1 MSQKVPPMKQTD
13 SPDKL
18 VLPFA
23 DAGAKNAIPAASQIG
38 ITAGAAS
45 LTDGFPPLTRTPIS
59 AGGVPPSGLDM
70 NGILYELSAIARW
83 LGAGAGFVYD
93 GTFANDTDVGGYPK
107 GARVL
112 RTDGAGY
119 WINTVDNNTTDPE
132 AAGAVAAGWVPDYTS
147 GATAITMTSANVTLT
162 PLQYGKPIV
171 LITGTLTTDLNL
183 IFPSIPDQWVV
194 VNGTSGAHII
204 TAKTAAG
211 TGVTCVQSG
220 ATYIYGDGT
229 NIASLSAQSIPNAST
244 TVAGIVEL
252 ATSAETIT
260 GTDTVRA
267 VTPAGLAAATAADSR
282 RAKAWVN
289 FNGTLSGTISPRAG
303 YNVSSIT
310 KNGTGD
316 YTVNFTSAMADAN
329 YAIQISFGS
338 DGTSDY
344 FTTNTAITAP
354 TTTSFRIRSATVA
367 PTGFDA
373 VRCNVTI
380 HGN

>member
-1 MSQKVPPMKQTD
+1 MQLIN

-18 VLPFA
+18 PLAFA
-23 DAGAKNAIPAASQIG
+23 SSGAKNAIPVASQVG

-45 LTDGFPPLTRTPIS
+45 LTDGFPPLTRTAIS
-59 AGGVPPSGLDM
+59 AGGVAPSGLDM

-107 GARVL
+107 GARVM
-112 RTDGAGY
+112 RSDGLGY
-119 WINTVDNNTTDPE
+119 WINTTDDNTTDPE
-132 AAGAVAAGWVPDYTS
+132 GAGAVAAGWVPDFTS
-147 GATAITMTSANVTLT
+147 GATALAMTSANVTLT

-171 LITGTLTTDLNL
+171 LITGTLTADLNL
-183 IFPSIPDQWVV
+183 VFPNIADQWVV
-194 VNGTSGAHII
+194 VNGTTGAYTI

-220 ATYIYGDGT
+220 ATHIYGDGT

-252 ATSAETIT
+252 ATSAETISGLS
-260 GTDTVRA
+260 GTLA
-267 VTPAGLAAATAADSR
+267 ITPAGLAAATAADSR

-289 FNGTLSGTISPRAG
+289 FDGTLTGTITPRANF
-303 YNVSSIT
+303 NVSSVT

-316 YTVNFTSAMADAN
+316 YTLNFTSAMADTN
-329 YAIQISFGS
+329 YVLAGS
-338 DGTSDY
+338 AQSGSSGGVV
-344 FTTNTAITAP
+344 IEKKQGGVL
-354 TTTSFRIRSATVA
+354 TTSSVQILSDRYSVGAYDTASV
-367 PTGFDA
+367 GA
-373 VRCNVTI
+373 VI
-380 HGN
+380 FGN

>member
-1 MSQKVPPMKQTD
+1 MKQTD

-70 NGILYELSAIARW
+70 NGVLYLLSAVVRW
-83 LGAGAGFVYD
+83 ACSGGGFAYD
-93 GTFANDTDVGGYPK
+93 SAFATDANVDGYPK
-107 GARVL
+107 GARVM
-112 RTDGAGY
+112 RSDGLGY
-119 WINTVDNNTTDPE
+119 WINTTDDNTTDPE
-132 AAGAVAAGWVPDYTS
+132 SAGAVAAGWVPDFTS

-171 LITGTLTTDLNL
+171 TITGALTADLNL
-183 IFPSIPDQWVV
+183 IFPAIADQWVV
-194 VNGTSGAHII
+194 VNGTTGAYTI

-252 ATSAETIT
+252 ATSAETISGLS
-260 GTDTVRA
+260 GTLA
-267 VTPAGLAAATAADSR
+267 VTPSGLAAVLATLTTWPGVYTGSDANN
-282 RAKAWVN
+282 VT
-289 FNGTLSGTISPRAG
+289 FPIGTSLFVVDTGYASHARNSAQAIYLDSGT
-303 YNVSSIT
+303 N
-310 KNGTGD
+310 
-316 YTVNFTSAMADAN
+316 YT
-329 YAIQISFGS
+329 
-338 DGTSDY
+338 
-344 FTTNTAITAP
+344 FTTASGGSALAGTWRNRGGYSSNTVYTRTA
-354 TTTSFRIRSATVA
+354 
-367 PTGFDA
+367 
-373 VRCNVTI
+373 
-380 HGN
+380 